1 MYSKDNDKEC
11 FMHWKSANMKIIIND
26 KANKEIENIFP
37 SFLSRYQMDLE
48 TTMKGSNFIL
58 DHVHLLYFQ
67 FHT

>member
-37 SFLSRYQMDLE
+37 SFL
-48 TTMKGSNFIL
+48 F
-58 DHVHLLYFQ
+58 
-67 FHT
+67 

>member
-37 SFLSRYQMDLE
+37 SFLSRYQIGLAE
-48 TTMKGSNFIL
+48 SMKDCI
-58 DHVHLLYFQ
+58 
-67 FHT
+67 